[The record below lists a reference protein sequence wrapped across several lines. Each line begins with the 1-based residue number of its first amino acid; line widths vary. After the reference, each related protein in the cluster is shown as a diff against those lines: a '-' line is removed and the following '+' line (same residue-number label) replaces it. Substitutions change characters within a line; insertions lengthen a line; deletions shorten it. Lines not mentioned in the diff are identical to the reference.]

1 MICDMEDV
9 DNVVARILNLGIEIF
24 GCCRVDDFRVGGTLR
39 ELAPQRVQQYFL
51 KFNIILRKDYSL
63 K

>member
-9 DNVVARILNLGIEIF
+9 ENVVARIPNLDIEIF

-39 ELAPQRVQQYFL
+39 ELAPQRIQKYLL
-51 KFNIILRKDYSL
+51 KFIIIFRKNYSL